1 MATLNHQLFII
12 EVALS
17 GPAARDIVGSVD
29 LQGLRPSKEKKRR
42 TIARLPCK
50 TLKQIKS
57 GIALA
62 FEAQFAEGAVA
73 YLIHAA
79 NHEGARLSS
88 LERLDRQIDRP
99 EAPAE
104 ALISV
109 RQVEGAVDW
118 VRVS

>member
-29 LQGLRPSKEKKRR
+29 LQGLRPSKKKRR

-62 FEAQFAEGAVA
+62 FEAQSAEGAVA

-88 LERLDRQIDRP
+88 LKRLDRQIDRP